1 MNETKDDFMEIG
13 IGLFGLG
20 TVGSG
25 VVKILQDNAE
35 QITKRTGAH
44 LVVKQAVVRNLAK
57 QRTGFRQNFPIT
69 DDPNDILAN
78 PAIQIVVEVMGSID
92 QAYTIIKQALT
103 AKKHVVTANKD
114 LIASRGQE
122 LVAIAEAN
130 GVDLFFEAAVA
141 GGIPILRTL
150 STSFTADEISR
161 VAGIIN
167 GTSNFI
173 LTQMATNHLSYH
185 AALKLAQEKGF
196 AEFDP
201 TNDVDGF
208 DAAYKLIILANFAFG
223 IQPVMSDLTIQG
235 ITGLTDADIADAN
248 SFGYA
253 LKLLGVAQRV
263 GETKDAISI
272 EVSPQ
277 LVPFT
282 HPLATVNNENNAV
295 LVNGESVGEVML
307 YGPGAGEMPTANSV
321 LSDLTNVAT
330 DLALNTPGRPFN
342 SFNQNID
349 LAKPSQRIARRFI
362 VIEVDDTPGAM
373 YSVTGMFAAAKI
385 SFTDLKQTPAAN
397 GTARLVALT
406 HPASDAQINL
416 IRTTIRNADGI
427 NLAAEYKLFSWL
439 QLKYQLLAQISVLV
453 LTH

>member
-1 MNETKDDFMEIG
+1 MDIG

-20 TVGSG
+20 TVGRG
-25 VVKILQDNAE
+25 VVKILQENAE
-35 QITKRTGAH
+35 QITKRTGSH
-44 LVVKQAVVRNLAK
+44 LIVKHAVVHNLNK
-57 QRTGFRQNFPIT
+57 SRTGFIQDFPIT
-69 DDPNDILAN
+69 DQPTDILDN
-78 PAIQIVVEVMGSID
+78 PDIQIVVEVMGTLN
-92 QAYTIIKQALT
+92 QAYDIIKQALN

-122 LVAIAEAN
+122 LVAIAKKN

-173 LTQMATNHLSYH
+173 LTQMTTNNLSYSD
-185 AALKLAQEKGF
+185 ALKLAQDKGF
-196 AEFDP
+196 AEADP
-201 TNDVDGF
+201 TNDVEGF
-208 DAAYKLIILANFAFG
+208 DAAFKLIILSNFAFG
-223 IQPVMSDLTIQG
+223 VQPVLSDLA
-235 ITGLTDADIADAN
+235 ITGISNLTDTDIADAN
-248 SFGYA
+248 ALGYA
-253 LKLLGVAQRV
+253 VKLLGVAQRV
-263 GETKDAISI
+263 GATKEAISI
-272 EVSPQ
+272 EVAPH

-282 HPLATVNNENNAV
+282 HPLATVHNENNAV

-330 DLALNTPGRPFN
+330 DLALNTPGNPFN
-342 SFNQNID
+342 SFNQDLN
-349 LAKPSQRIARRFI
+349 LAKPSQRVARRFI

-406 HPASDAQINL
+406 HPSSDAQLNV

-427 NLAAEYKLFSWL
+427 NLAAEYKIFS
-439 QLKYQLLAQISVLV
+439 
-453 LTH
+453 

>member
-1 MNETKDDFMEIG
+1 MDIG

-20 TVGSG
+20 TVGRG
-25 VVKILQDNAE
+25 VVKILQENAE
-35 QITKRTGAH
+35 QITKRTGSH
-44 LVVKQAVVRNLAK
+44 LIVKHAVVHNLNK
-57 QRTGFRQNFPIT
+57 SRTGFVQNFPIT
-69 DDPNDILAN
+69 DQPTDILDN
-78 PAIQIVVEVMGSID
+78 PDIQIVVEVMGTLD
-92 QAYTIIKQALT
+92 QAYDIIKQALNS
-103 AKKHVVTANKD
+103 KKHVVTANKD

-122 LVAIAEAN
+122 LVAIAKGN

-173 LTQMATNHLSYH
+173 LTQMATNNLSYSD
-185 AALKLAQEKGF
+185 ALALAQDKGF
-196 AEFDP
+196 AEADP
-201 TNDVDGF
+201 TNDVEGF
-208 DAAYKLIILANFAFG
+208 DAAFKLIILSNFAFG
-223 IQPVMSDLTIQG
+223 VQPVLSDLA
-235 ITGLTDADIADAN
+235 ITGISNLTDKDIADAN
-248 SFGYA
+248 ALGYA
-253 LKLLGVAQRV
+253 VKLLGVAQRV
-263 GETKDAISI
+263 GDTKEAISI
-272 EVSPQ
+272 EVAPH

-282 HPLATVNNENNAV
+282 HPLATVHNENNAV

-330 DLALNTPGRPFN
+330 DLALNTPGNPFN
-342 SFNQNID
+342 SFNQDLN
-349 LAKPSQRIARRFI
+349 LAKPSQRVARRFI

-406 HPASDAQINL
+406 HPSSDAQLNV

-427 NLAAEYKLFSWL
+427 NLAAEYKIFS
-439 QLKYQLLAQISVLV
+439 
-453 LTH
+453 

>member
-1 MNETKDDFMEIG
+1 MDIG

-25 VVKILQDNAE
+25 VVKILQENMD
-35 QITKRTGAH
+35 QITKRTGSR
-44 LVVKQAVVRNLAK
+44 LTVKHAVVHNLNK
-57 QRTGFRQNFPIT
+57 PRHGFTQDFPIT
-69 DDPNDILAN
+69 DNASDILDN
-78 PAIQIVVEVMGSID
+78 DDIQIVVEVMGTLD
-92 QAYTIIKQALT
+92 QAYDIIKRALN

-114 LIASRGQE
+114 LIASHGQE

-150 STSFTADEISR
+150 ASSFTADEISR

-173 LTQMATNHLSYH
+173 LTQMAINNLSY
-185 AALKLAQEKGF
+185 AEALKLAQDKGL
-196 AEFDP
+196 AESDP
-201 TNDVDGF
+201 TNDVEGF
-208 DAAYKLIILANFAFG
+208 DAAFKLIILSNFAFG
-223 IQPVMSDLTIQG
+223 IQPVLGDLTING
-235 ITGLTDADIADAN
+235 IANLTDTDIADAN

-253 LKLLGVAQRV
+253 VKLLGVAQRV
-263 GETKDAISI
+263 GDTKEAISI
-272 EVSPQ
+272 EVAPH

-342 SFNQNID
+342 SFNQDLN
-349 LAKPSQRIARRFI
+349 LAKPSQRVARRFI
-362 VIEVDDTPGAM
+362 VVEVDDTPGAM

-406 HPASDAQINL
+406 HPASDAQLNV

-427 NLAAEYKLFSWL
+427 NLAAEYKIFS
-439 QLKYQLLAQISVLV
+439 
-453 LTH
+453 

>member
-1 MNETKDDFMEIG
+1 MDIG

-20 TVGSG
+20 TVGRG
-25 VVKILQDNAE
+25 VVKILQENAE
-35 QITKRTGAH
+35 QITKRTGSR
-44 LVVKQAVVRNLAK
+44 LIVKHAVIHNLIK
-57 QRTGFRQNFPIT
+57 ERTGFVKNFPIT
-69 DDPNDILAN
+69 NQATDILDN
-78 PAIQIVVEVMGSID
+78 PDIQIVVEVMGTLD
-92 QAYTIIKQALT
+92 QAYDIIKRSLN

-122 LVAIAEAN
+122 LVAIAEIN

-141 GGIPILRTL
+141 GGVPILRTL

-173 LTQMATNHLSYH
+173 LTQMASNNLSY
-185 AALKLAQEKGF
+185 ADALKLAQNKGF
-196 AEFDP
+196 AESDP
-201 TNDVDGF
+201 TNDVEGF
-208 DAAYKLIILANFAFG
+208 DAAYKLIILSNFAFG
-223 IQPVMSDLTIQG
+223 VQPVLGDLS
-235 ITGLTDADIADAN
+235 ITGIANVTDADIADAN
-248 SFGYA
+248 AFGYVI
-253 LKLLGVAQRV
+253 KLLGVAQVV
-263 GETKDAISI
+263 GSAKEAISI

-282 HPLATVNNENNAV
+282 HPLATVHNENNAV

-330 DLALNTPGRPFN
+330 DLALNTPGHPFN
-342 SFNQNID
+342 SFNQDLD

-362 VIEVDDTPGAM
+362 VVEVDDTPGAM
-373 YSVTGMFAAAKI
+373 YSVTGMFAAAKM

-406 HPASDAQINL
+406 HPASDAQLNV
-416 IRTTIRNADGI
+416 IRTTLRNADGI
-427 NLAAEYKLFSWL
+427 NLAAEYKIFS
-439 QLKYQLLAQISVLV
+439 
-453 LTH
+453 

>member
-1 MNETKDDFMEIG
+1 MEIG

-20 TVGSG
+20 TIGSG
-25 VVKILQDNAE
+25 VVKILQENAA
-35 QITKRTGAH
+35 QITKRTGAR

-173 LTQMATNHLSYH
+173 LTQMATNQLSYH

-196 AEFDP
+196 AESDP
-201 TNDVDGF
+201 TNDVDGI
-208 DAAYKLIILANFAFG
+208 DAAYKAVILTRFAFKQDLKMQDFSIKG
-223 IQPVMSDLTIQG
+223 IRGIDL
-235 ITGLTDADIADAN
+235 ADLELAQQLGYEVKLIAQTKN
-248 SFGYA
+248 SNNGVYA
-253 LKLLGVAQRV
+253 DVAP
-263 GETKDAISI
+263 K
-272 EVSPQ
+272 
-277 LVPFT
+277 LVPKF
-282 HPLATVNNENNAV
+282 HPLASIRNELNGV
-295 LVNGESVGEVML
+295 FIKSLGIGESMF
-307 YGPGAGEMPTANSV
+307 YGPGAGSIPTATSV
-321 LSDLTNVAT
+321 VNDLTVIAQRIAEKRQVTPFTNYQEQIKLQKANAVSGRFYLALKAENEEQVTKIATILAET
-330 DLALNTPGRPFN
+330 DLAVELVEQ
-342 SFNQNID
+342 NQTET
-349 LAKPSQRIARRFI
+349 F
-362 VIEVDDTPGAM
+362 
-373 YSVTGMFAAAKI
+373 
-385 SFTDLKQTPAAN
+385 
-397 GTARLVALT
+397 RLVYLT
-406 HPASDAQINL
+406 QKITLEKRDKVIKAF
-416 IRTTIRNADGI
+416 RK
-427 NLAAEYKLFSWL
+427 AEVEVTQMMEILEG
-439 QLKYQLLAQISVLV
+439 
-453 LTH
+453 

>member
-1 MNETKDDFMEIG
+1 MDIG

-20 TVGSG
+20 TVGRG
-25 VVKILQDNAE
+25 VVKILQENAE
-35 QITKRTGAH
+35 QITKRTGSH
-44 LVVKQAVVRNLAK
+44 LIVKHAVVHNLNK
-57 QRTGFRQNFPIT
+57 SRTGFVQNFPIT
-69 DDPNDILAN
+69 NQPTDILDN
-78 PAIQIVVEVMGSID
+78 PDIQIVVEVMGTLD
-92 QAYTIIKQALT
+92 QAYDIIKQALNS
-103 AKKHVVTANKD
+103 KKHVVTANKD

-122 LVAIAEAN
+122 LVAIAKEN

-173 LTQMATNHLSYH
+173 LTQMATNNLSYSD
-185 AALKLAQEKGF
+185 ALALAQDKGF
-196 AEFDP
+196 AEADP
-201 TNDVDGF
+201 TNDVEGF
-208 DAAYKLIILANFAFG
+208 DAAFKLIILSNFAFG
-223 IQPVMSDLTIQG
+223 VQPVLSDLA
-235 ITGLTDADIADAN
+235 ITGISNLTDKDIADAN
-248 SFGYA
+248 ALGYA
-253 LKLLGVAQRV
+253 VKLLGVAQRV
-263 GETKDAISI
+263 GDTKEAISI
-272 EVSPQ
+272 EVAPH

-282 HPLATVNNENNAV
+282 HPLATVHNENNAV

-330 DLALNTPGRPFN
+330 DLALNTPGNPFN
-342 SFNQNID
+342 SFNQDLN

-406 HPASDAQINL
+406 HPSSDAQLNV

-427 NLAAEYKLFSWL
+427 NLAAEYKIFS
-439 QLKYQLLAQISVLV
+439 
-453 LTH
+453 

>member
-1 MNETKDDFMEIG
+1 MDIG

-25 VVKILQDNAE
+25 VVKILQENAE
-35 QITKRTGAH
+35 QITKRTGSR
-44 LVVKQAVVRNLAK
+44 LIVKHAVVYNLAK
-57 QRTGFRQNFPIT
+57 ERTGFVKNFPIT
-69 DDPNDILAN
+69 NQATDILDN
-78 PAIQIVVEVMGSID
+78 PDIQIVVEVMGTLD
-92 QAYTIIKQALT
+92 QAYDIIKRSLN

-122 LVAIAEAN
+122 LVSIAEKN

-141 GGIPILRTL
+141 GGVPILRTL

-173 LTQMATNHLSYH
+173 LTQMASNNLSY
-185 AALKLAQEKGF
+185 ANALKLAQDKGF
-196 AEFDP
+196 AESDP
-201 TNDVDGF
+201 TNDVEGF
-208 DAAYKLIILANFAFG
+208 DAAYKLIILSNFAFG
-223 IQPVMSDLTIQG
+223 VQPVLGDLA
-235 ITGLTDADIADAN
+235 ITGIANVTDADITDAHA
-248 SFGYA
+248 FGYVI
-253 LKLLGVAQRV
+253 KLLGVAQRV
-263 GETKDAISI
+263 GSTKEAISI

-277 LVPFT
+277 LVPLT
-282 HPLATVNNENNAV
+282 HPLATVHNENNAV

-330 DLALNTPGRPFN
+330 DLALNTPGHPFN
-342 SFNQNID
+342 SFNQDLD

-362 VIEVDDTPGAM
+362 VVEVDDTPGAM
-373 YSVTGMFAAAKI
+373 YSVTGMFAAAKM

-397 GTARLVALT
+397 GTARLIALT
-406 HPASDAQINL
+406 HPASDAQLNVIH
-416 IRTTIRNADGI
+416 TTLRNADGI
-427 NLAAEYKLFSWL
+427 NLAAEYKIFS
-439 QLKYQLLAQISVLV
+439 
-453 LTH
+453 